1 MVILRA
7 FRTHLASTN
16 ILKAPFTSWED
27 STSCTDFFT
36 KGWHG
41 LYVTLFVYMACAIQ
55 VVAVAFHEHYEP
67 AQGASQHPGPADHAA
82 SAELLTGARSSRLT
96 ERLSLASLAEI
107 DEVGAAC
114 CWSAVR
120 RCVLEIE
127 VVNHSNVALQAR
139 PPYQSGVHFA
149 CLESHVSHRD
159 VAVHARPHDH
169 SVLHVWP

>member
-1 MVILRA
+1 M
-7 FRTHLASTN
+7 
-16 ILKAPFTSWED
+16 
-27 STSCTDFFT
+27 
-36 KGWHG
+36 GWHG
-41 LYVTLFVYMACAIQ
+41 LYVTLFVYIACAMQ

-67 AQGASQHPGPADHAA
+67 AQGASQHPGPADRAA
-82 SAELLTGARSSRLT
+82 SADLLTGARSSRLT

-139 PPYQSGVHFA
+139 PPYQWGVHFA
-149 CLESHVSHRD
+149 CLESHLSHRN
-159 VAVHARPHDH
+159 VAVHARPHLSCMFGGYNIVSMPTAILRSRHAYSLSCINASILWADT
-169 SVLHVWP
+169 